1 MEKMTF
7 DQLSSFLLSQM
18 TNLVLF
24 EQKPEVEHI
33 REQLDLYHI
42 PVEEWKNLLIPTAK
56 VLGFKKWEA
65 DSSLMLIP
73 GYLYQFIPAG
83 LDLYCIS
90 GEKTEYND
98 YKDLDNDCRFG
109 CLAYGIHIEENN

>member
-18 TNLVLF
+18 TKFILY
-24 EQKPEVEHI
+24 EEKPEVEHI
-33 REQLDLYHI
+33 QTQLDQYHI

-56 VLGFKKWEA
+56 ALGFQFWEE
-65 DSSLMLIP
+65 DSTLMLIP

-83 LDLYCIS
+83 LELYNIFRD
-90 GEKTEYND
+90 KKEYKN
-98 YKDLDNDCRFG
+98 YTDLDNDCRFG
-109 CLAYGIHIEENN
+109 CLAYGIHIGEQE